1 MSSRGSEVGKLPRCP
16 SSRLRPLID
25 IDFTGAPVSSAELA
39 PCAVTTPRLRSLRP
53 PHLSD
58 LKLQAPAWLPACGI
72 DLAAPLR
79 SNG

>member
-1 MSSRGSEVGKLPRCP
+1 MPQAGSHAGAC
-16 SSRLRPLID
+16 SFSID

-58 LKLQAPAWLPACGI
+58 RILSCPAVDQRLANCPDVRELI
-72 DLAAPLR
+72 DRIA
-79 SNG
+79 S